1 MSRES
6 LIIISRLIVAAV
18 FITSILAM
26 ALGDFFVTLI
36 TVSGGLIVW
45 LLYLLAADLGPSQEA
60 SGGETTF
67 GKTLS
72 KVVAGLGAV
81 LAVSAFVTYGVE
93 QTMWGGYAFDL
104 AGLALALAVLWVTL
118 MPLVI
123 LQLMSKPLR
132 QSFDRTQ
139 DMAQGGPGAPAAP
152 ESERPAAAM
161 PEQPIYYGTPYP
173 QEPDTYGE
181 GEYIEYDEEGEEWA
195 GEEEEGDEDYY
206 EEDEGDEYEDEDDE
220 AEYEE
225 DDDEEDA
232 R

>member
-18 FITSILAM
+18 FISSILAM
-26 ALGDFFVTLI
+26 ALGDFFITLI

-60 SGGETTF
+60 SAAETTF
-67 GKTLS
+67 GKALS
-72 KVVAGLGAV
+72 KVVAGLGGI

-104 AGLALALAVLWVTL
+104 AGLALALAILWVTL

-123 LQLMSKPLR
+123 LQLLGKSWM
-132 QSFDRTQ
+132 
-139 DMAQGGPGAPAAP
+139 PAAP
-152 ESERPAAAM
+152 GTGRPEAALPEDAQPPSATAM
-161 PEQPIYYGTPYP
+161 PEQQIYYGGPYP
-173 QEPDTYGE
+173 QEPDAYE
-181 GEYIEYDEEGEEWA
+181 GDYIEYDEEGEEWE
-195 GEEEEGDEDYY
+195 GEEEEGDEDEDEDEY
-206 EEDEGDEYEDEDDE
+206 EEDEDEDEDI
-220 AEYEE
+220 
-225 DDDEEDA
+225 

>member
-6 LIIISRLIVAAV
+6 LIVISRLIVAAV

-60 SGGETTF
+60 SAAETTF

-81 LAVSAFVTYGVE
+81 LAVSAFVTYGVK

-104 AGLALALAVLWVTL
+104 AGLALALAILWVTI
-118 MPLVI
+118 MPLVV
-123 LQLMSKPLR
+123 LQLLGKSRM
-132 QSFDRTQ
+132 
-139 DMAQGGPGAPAAP
+139 PAAP
-152 ESERPAAAM
+152 GTGRPGAALPEDAQSPTATTM
-161 PEQPIYYGTPYP
+161 PEQQLYYGGPYP
-173 QEPDTYGE
+173 QEPDAYE
-181 GEYIEYDEEGEEWA
+181 GDYIEYDEEGEEWE

-206 EEDEGDEYEDEDDE
+206 EDEEGYEYEDEG
-220 AEYEE
+220 EYEE
-225 DDDEEDA
+225 DEDENENV

>member
-26 ALGDFFVTLI
+26 ALGDFFITLI

-45 LLYLLAADLGPSQEA
+45 LLYLLAAGLGTVQGE
-60 SGGETTF
+60 GGTEITF

-72 KVVAGLGAV
+72 KVVAGLGSV

-104 AGLALALAVLWVTL
+104 AGLALALAILWVTL

-132 QSFDRTQ
+132 Q
-139 DMAQGGPGAPAAP
+139 AQGRPGAPAAP

-161 PEQPIYYGTPYP
+161 PEQQLYYGGPYP
-173 QEPDTYGE
+173 QEPDAYE
-181 GEYIEYDEEGEEWA
+181 GDYIEYDEEGEEWE
-195 GEEEEGDEDYY
+195 EEEEGDEDYY
-206 EEDEGDEYEDEDDE
+206 EDEESDEDEDED
-220 AEYEE
+220 EYEE
-225 DDDEEDA
+225 DEEEDEDI

>member
-26 ALGDFFVTLI
+26 ALGDFFITLI

-60 SGGETTF
+60 DAAETTF

-72 KVVAGLGAV
+72 KVVAGLGGI
-81 LAVSAFVTYGVE
+81 LAISAFRSYGIE
-93 QTMWGGYAFDL
+93 ETMWGGYAFDL
-104 AGLALALAVLWVTL
+104 AGLALALAILWVTI

-139 DMAQGGPGAPAAP
+139 DMAQGRPRAPAAP

-173 QEPDTYGE
+173 QEPDAYE
-181 GEYIEYDEEGEEWA
+181 GDYIEYDEEGEEWE
-195 GEEEEGDEDYY
+195 GEEEEGGEDYYEDEEGYEYEDEDEY
-206 EEDEGDEYEDEDDE
+206 EEDEGENEDV
-220 AEYEE
+220 
-225 DDDEEDA
+225 